1 MSQLDVRGAVTDL
14 IGFIA
19 LFLAAGAVG
28 FRFVPLRR
36 VVTER
41 DLFDRA
47 AKRAAVLGLIG
58 ALITLFMV
66 FAFSLPQAA
75 ARQHLSVSGVVVK
88 NVATGAQVAC
98 LVLAVIGFGL
108 AMSRVAAGWVLAA
121 IGVVLNPL
129 TGLLTGK
136 WARVINPIHSI
147 AAAFWI
153 GTLFIILVAGFT
165 VVLRSS
171 LDPVRRGAIA
181 AEMIHAFSPF
191 ALGSFAVLAIFGL
204 ITAYR
209 HLKPLSSLWT
219 TSYGYALIVK
229 LVIVAIVV
237 ALGAF
242 NWRRQ
247 RPLLGTEEAASVLKR
262 SATAEVAFAA
272 VVLVITAVLV
282 NLPSP

>member
-28 FRFVPLRR
+28 FRFIPLR
-36 VVTER
+36 VVAER
-41 DLFDRA
+41 ELFDRA
-47 AKRAAVLGLIG
+47 AKRAAVFGLIG
-58 ALITLFMV
+58 VLITLFML
-66 FAFSLPQAA
+66 FAFSLPQTA
-75 ARQHLSVSGVVVK
+75 ARQHLSVSGAIVK
-88 NVATGAQVAC
+88 NLAIGAQVAC
-98 LVLAVIGFGL
+98 IVLAVIGFGL
-108 AMSRVAAGWVLAA
+108 AMGRVAAGWVLAA

-129 TGLLTGK
+129 TGLVTGK
-136 WARVINPIHSI
+136 WTRVINPIHSI

-153 GTLFIILVAGFT
+153 GTLFVILAAGFA
-165 VVLRSS
+165 VVLRSN
-171 LDPVRRGAIA
+171 LTPERRGAVA
-181 AEMIHAFSPF
+181 ADMIHAFSPF
-191 ALGSFAVLAIFGL
+191 ALTCFGVLAIFGV

-219 TSYGYALIVK
+219 TSYGYTLIVK
-229 LVIVAIVV
+229 LIIVAVV
-237 ALGAF
+237 VLLGAF

-247 RPLLGTEEAASVLKR
+247 RPLLGTEAAAGVLKR
-262 SATAEVAFAA
+262 SATAEVMFAA